1 MDLTSPL
8 LRRTLLAGAL
18 AGGLTLGWDV
28 APAQARPRRW
38 VPRTLYDVGRAG
50 TVQRPGFPVHH
61 VGVTWSGPASPGR
74 LRLHDADGWHDGP
87 RLAPTDVGSDTP
99 GRHASLVHVGAY
111 DAYELVPAAGVSD
124 AEVHAINTVDG
135 PVSRQAP
142 DRVRRRLGCYYLS
155 RAGWGANESL
165 RFGPDGTEIFP
176 PAYFDVQTL
185 TVHHTVTLNS
195 DPDPAAT
202 VRAIYA
208 FQAVTETWG
217 DIGYHLLID
226 EAGVVYEGR
235 WSSSDGMPVFGP
247 PQVGT
252 HQMVNGAHVAGFNAG
267 NVGVALLGDLTA
279 TGPSW
284 AARRSLVAVL
294 AVLARVTDLDPLSTT
309 DYVNPISGATRT
321 VPTIAGHREW
331 AATECPGNTFYPLLP
346 AVRAEVATALSFQ
359 R

>member
-8 LRRTLLAGAL
+8 HRRTLLAGAL

-28 APAQARPRRW
+28 APAQARPLRR
-38 VPRTLYDVGRAG
+38 VPRTLYDAGQAG
-50 TVQRPGFPVHH
+50 TVQRPGFSIHH
-61 VGVTWSGPASPGR
+61 VGITWSGPASPGR

-87 RLAPTDVGSDTP
+87 QVSPTDAGSDTP
-99 GRHASLVHVGAY
+99 DRHACLVHVGAY

-135 PVSRQAP
+135 PATRQAP
-142 DRVRRRLGCYYLS
+142 DRMRRRLGCRYLS
-155 RAGWGANESL
+155 RSGWGADESL
-165 RFGPDGTEIFP
+165 RFAPDGTEIFP
-176 PAYFDVQTL
+176 PAYVDVQTL

-202 VRAIYA
+202 VRAIYV

-235 WSSSDGMPVFGP
+235 WSGSDGTPVFGP
-247 PQVGT
+247 RPVGPNPS
-252 HQMVNGAHVAGFNAG
+252 MVNAAHVGGFNAG
-267 NVGVALLGDLTA
+267 NVGVALLGDLTT
-279 TGPSW
+279 TGPTP
-284 AARRSLVAVL
+284 AARRSLITVL
-294 AVLARVTDLDPLSTT
+294 AVLARVTDLDPLGTT
-309 DYVNPISGATRT
+309 HYVNPISGATRT

-331 AATECPGNTFYPLLP
+331 AATECPGNTFSPLLP
-346 AVRAEVATALSFQ
+346 AVRADVASILS
-359 R
+359 